1 MSKSQKGEL
10 KKFDKKNFKENFLRG
25 ELFHGTLVDQKEVN
39 KINTFEKTVLFKF
52 FYWQNK
58 LYFCL
63 FDYMNIYFNILEDK
77 EILELNKDLNSSV
90 EFNNIESLIN
100 FLKENL
106 IFQNKNLIITYID
119 KKVERDNENNE
130 VNTNSNNIIYE
141 FTINS
146 MLNNLMIKWV
156 FNCEKVPENI
166 IEYLSQSLFINP
178 VHNCLLGLG
187 NLINDP
193 NKIIQN
199 SSTGFSTGIST
210 NDALMMIKCNYLGK
224 KIGFNS
230 SIINLLSCS
239 SNVVNGYK
247 IKNEESTTDDD
258 EKVNCKAINQGK
270 KKKKFYQMKK
280 RKENK
285 ITYIEEKDEIE
296 NNIDEHVTQTAS
308 TEILFGDKILENTQL
323 EKDSIKEGGA
333 SKEKDKKKKKKKFI

>member
-1 MSKSQKGEL
+1 MSKNKKEEI

-39 KINTFEKTVLFKF
+39 KINTVEKTVLFKF
-52 FYWQNK
+52 FYSQNK

-63 FDYMNIYFNILEDK
+63 YDYMNIFYNILEDK
-77 EILELNKDLNSSV
+77 EILELNKELNSSV

-106 IFQNKNLIITYID
+106 IIKNKNLILTYTD
-119 KKVERDNENNE
+119 KKVEKDTENND
-130 VNTNSNNIIYE
+130 NNIDNNIIYE

-146 MLNNLMIKWV
+146 MLNSLMIKWI
-156 FNCEKVPENI
+156 FNCEKVPESI
-166 IEYLSQSLFINP
+166 IENLSQSLFINP
-178 VHNCLLGLG
+178 IHNCLLGLG

-199 SSTGFSTGIST
+199 SSTGFSTGISI

-224 KIGFNS
+224 KVGFNS
-230 SIINLLSCS
+230 SIVNLLNCS

-258 EKVNCKAINQGK
+258 EKISCKVINQNK
-270 KKKKFYQMKK
+270 KKKKFFPMKK

-285 ITYIEEKDEIE
+285 IEYIEDKEEIQN

-308 TEILFGDKILENTQL
+308 TDILFGDKILENTQ
-323 EKDSIKEGGA
+323 EERGGGA